1 MKGFLHVDW
10 ARYFRFSFADL
21 QGLVSRR
28 SVILTLMAVL
38 LYQTTGILYQAL
50 TLQLLRMTPQAVTEV
65 KAPVV
70 ATVAREP
77 LDGYRPVIDRNIFGT
92 ATKTIE
98 EKQAENR
105 PAQQPDITLLFDLR
119 GTVAGD
125 VKYGFAIIEEKG
137 TKKQRLVKINDV
149 VSGAKVVRIRRNALD
164 VLVNDQERTLKI
176 AERAEAPIVPPSA
189 RPGAGAPVAP
199 VAAGGTITVNRAEI
213 SAALTDMGTM
223 LRQAQVR
230 PYFKGGAPDGFMITN
245 IQPGSLY
252 QRMGI
257 SNGDILQGV
266 DGRRIKTA
274 DDMMSFLN
282 TMKSASGMAVSL
294 QRGGRPHTLNYQFR

>member
-1 MKGFLHVDW
+1 VDL
-10 ARYFRFSFADL
+10 ARYFRFSFSDL
-21 QGLVSRR
+21 QGLISRR
-28 SVILTLMAVL
+28 TVILTVMAVL
-38 LYQTTGILYQAL
+38 LYQTTGILYQTL
-50 TLQLLRMTPQAVTEV
+50 TLQLLRMTPPTVAAV
-65 KAPVV
+65 KAPPVV
-70 ATVAREP
+70 AVVREP
-77 LDGYRPVIDRNIFGT
+77 LDGYRSIIDRNIFGT

-98 EKQAENR
+98 EKQAENK

-137 TKKQRLVKINDV
+137 TRKQRLVKINDV
-149 VSGAKVVRIRRNALD
+149 VSGAKVVRIKRNALD
-164 VLVNDQERTLKI
+164 VLVNDQVRTLKM
-176 AERAEAPIVPPSA
+176 AERSEAPIAPAV
-189 RPGAGAPVAP
+189 GAGMPVAAVAP
-199 VAAGGTITVNRAEI
+199 VVAGGSVVISRNEI
-213 SAALTDMGTM
+213 SSALADMGSM

-230 PYFKGGAPDGFMITN
+230 PYFKGGVPDGFMITN

-266 DGRRIKTA
+266 DGRRIQTA

-282 TMKSASGMAVSL
+282 TMKNASGMALSL
-294 QRGGRPHTLNYQFR
+294 QRGGKPQMLNYQFR